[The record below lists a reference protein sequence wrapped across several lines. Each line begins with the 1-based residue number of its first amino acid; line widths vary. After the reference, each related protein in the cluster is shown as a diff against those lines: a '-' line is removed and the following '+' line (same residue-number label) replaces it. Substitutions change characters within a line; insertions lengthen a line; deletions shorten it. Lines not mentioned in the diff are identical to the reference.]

1 MSDEMDRAEA
11 LCLLEGSIEKWE
23 AIVAG
28 TGEDHGTDNC
38 DLCAGFYALC
48 CVGCPVAAK
57 VGADSCE
64 GTPYQE
70 WSDHMFETHDGS
82 EMKIAGCAECDR
94 FAQAELDFLRSLLP
108 DAETI
113 ARIKAEH
120 PEPPRGG
127 ADLDEEIPI

>member
-1 MSDEMDRAEA
+1 MSAEMDDEA

-38 DLCAGFYALC
+38 DLCAGFHDLDC
-48 CVGCPVAAK
+48 DGCPVAAK
-57 VGADSCE
+57 TGLKGCRR
-64 GTPYQE
+64 TPYTL
-70 WSDHMFETHDGS
+70 WDTHMRVAHEDGNR
-82 EMKIAGCAECDR
+82 KVAGCAECDR
-94 FAQAELDFLRSLLP
+94 LAQAELDFLRSLLP